1 MAGAKERYEALTPDR
16 EQFLMRA
23 RHNAMLTIPSLM
35 PTQGHDGKSHLIEP
49 YQSLGS
55 TGVVAMASRMT
66 MALLPAGRPHLR
78 LDVPP
83 QVQLQL
89 PDGVPPEVNQNL
101 AKAEKLVQ
109 AAVERANWRADTL
122 AIVQQLL
129 VCGSVVEETLE
140 DDTLRIHRM
149 DNFVIRRDYRGK
161 VLECIIKEMYDKD
174 TPGLPK
180 SNTDTGSPG
189 LGPKNADDIE
199 VYTYIKLMHSKG
211 REFYVVTKE
220 TGPGAEIDREEFEV
234 DGLRYR
240 FLRWSATPGEDY
252 GRSKVEDVV
261 GDLRSLDSMTKQA
274 LEQGAMGAKNFI
286 MIRPGATANGLRN
299 RLGRMQNGDIVLGDP
314 ETVEMKQFSVSSGY
328 QVLEAQINKLEERI
342 SRAFLLLSTQQRN
355 AERVT
360 ATEIERDIQELESTL
375 GGVFSAL
382 SLEMLERRTAL
393 LIEDMKK
400 RDEFPQISKEEV
412 QVTILTGLEAL
423 SRERDVGRG
432 VQAAQIV
439 SQFGEEGLRRIKL
452 EVILDKILTGLGFPE
467 SVKNEQEVQ
476 AEVQQEQQ
484 RAMQQE
490 LLSKAAGPVAGAMAK
505 AESEEQ

>member
-1 MAGAKERYEALTPDR
+1 
-16 EQFLMRA
+16 
-23 RHNAMLTIPSLM
+23 
-35 PTQGHDGKSHLIEP
+35 
-49 YQSLGS
+49 
-55 TGVVAMASRMT
+55 
-66 MALLPAGRPHLR
+66 
-78 LDVPP
+78 
-83 QVQLQL
+83 
-89 PDGVPPEVNQNL
+89 
-101 AKAEKLVQ
+101 
-109 AAVERANWRADTL
+109 
-122 AIVQQLL
+122 
-129 VCGSVVEETLE
+129 
-140 DDTLRIHRM
+140 
-149 DNFVIRRDYRGK
+149 
-161 VLECIIKEMYDKD
+161 
-174 TPGLPK
+174 
-180 SNTDTGSPG
+180 
-189 LGPKNADDIE
+189 
-199 VYTYIKLMHSKG
+199 
-211 REFYVVTKE
+211 
-220 TGPGAEIDREEFEV
+220 
-234 DGLRYR
+234 
-240 FLRWSATPGEDY
+240 
-252 GRSKVEDVV
+252 
-261 GDLRSLDSMTKQA
+261 
-274 LEQGAMGAKNFI
+274 MGAKNFI